1 METRR
6 DVFQAIADPTRRQI
20 IGMVAHKPQNVN
32 SLAEKFDVT
41 RQAVSL
47 HIKIL
52 IECGLIEIKK
62 QGRERICEARLDTLS
77 EVSAWVEQYKTF
89 WTSRFTALENH
100 LETLKSKDNEDTT
113 TR

>member
-20 IGMVAHKPQNVN
+20 IGMVAQKPQNVN

-62 QGRERICEARLDTLS
+62 QGRERICEARLDSLS

-89 WTSRFTALENH
+89 WTGRFAALENH